1 MSEATLPEIATLPI
15 TGITPYADN
24 ARRIPDSAIEAV
36 KESIVKYGY
45 VQPIVVD
52 ANNVIVVGHTR
63 YEALRRLGAREV
75 DVYVTRLPEDK
86 VREYR
91 LADNR
96 TGELTSWDQ
105 QALVLELRE
114 FEKSVVERFFPDVD
128 LEVAQARA
136 ATAVTQAELDAAESV
151 TAPRESAPVATVDV
165 QCPACRGSFKV
176 RTDSLPD

>member
-1 MSEATLPEIATLPI
+1 MPEATLPEVQTLKI
-15 TGITPYADN
+15 SEIKPYADN
-24 ARRIPDSAIEAV
+24 ARKIPESAIEAV
-36 KESIVKYGY
+36 KDSIVRYGY

-52 ANNVIVVGHTR
+52 AENVIVVGHTR
-63 YEALRRLGAREV
+63 YEALKRLGAREI
-75 DVYVTRLPEDK
+75 DVYVTRLSEDK

-114 FEKSVVERFFPDVD
+114 FEKAVVSRFFPDVD

-151 TAPRESAPVATVDV
+151 TAPRETAPVATVDV

-176 RTDSLPD
+176 RADSLPD

>member
-1 MSEATLPEIATLPI
+1 MSEVTLPEMMVLSVDQII
-15 TGITPYADN
+15 PYADN
-24 ARRIPDSAIEAV
+24 ARKIPESAIEAV
-36 KESIVKYGY
+36 KESIAQYGY

-52 ANNVIVVGHTR
+52 DHGVIVVGHTR
-63 YEALRRLGAREV
+63 FEAMKRLGAEQIE
-75 DVYVTRLPEDK
+75 VYVTRLPQDK

-114 FEKSVVERFFPDVD
+114 FEKSVVARFFPDVD

-136 ATAVTQAELDAAESV
+136 ATAVTQAELDAAEAV
-151 TAPRESAPVATVDV
+151 TAPRETAPVATVDV
-165 QCPACRGSFKV
+165 QCPACRGLFKV
-176 RTDSLPD
+176 RADSLPD